1 MNKSKL
7 VITAIP
13 SEKKINGRQ
22 VFSFLVS
29 NGYVDITFTNYGCT
43 IISIF
48 APDKSGDKQNVVS
61 GFKNPE
67 AYLNP
72 HPYFGSVVGRFANRI
87 EFGKFELNGI
97 QYQLPV
103 NNGTN
108 HLHGGIDGF
117 NKKVWA
123 VNEVISNEEAAGAAF
138 TYISADN
145 EEGYPGTMK
154 VKVTY
159 LLNRDNELILQ
170 YEATCDQPTI
180 VNLTNHSYF
189 NLSGFR
195 DANIYEHTLKINAG
209 YYTKKNDNNVPSG
222 EISTVENTPLDFRA
236 SKKIGKNIK
245 EMIKDNGYDHNF
257 VLDNKTNTISLA
269 ATLYEPVSGRLLEVL
284 TNQPGI
290 QIYTANWWDDSITGS
305 HGIPYS
311 KHAAIALE
319 TQNFPDAPNHANFP
333 SAVLSPGDMYNTT
346 TIYRF
351 SAM

>member
-1 MNKSKL
+1 MNKGKL
-7 VITAIP
+7 VIA
-13 SEKKINGRQ
+13 SALSQNKINGQ
-22 VFSFLVS
+22 EVFSFLVS
-29 NGYVDITFTNYGCT
+29 NGYMDITFTNYGCT

-48 APDKSGDKQNVVS
+48 APDKNGDKKNVVG
-61 GFKNPE
+61 GFESPE

-97 QYQLPV
+97 KYQLPV
-103 NNGTN
+103 NNGSN
-108 HLHGGIDGF
+108 HLHGGIAGF

-123 VNEVISNEEAAGAAF
+123 VKEVIGNEETAGVTF
-138 TYISADN
+138 TYTSADK
-145 EEGYPGTMK
+145 EEGYPGTME
-154 VKVTY
+154 VTVTY
-159 LLNRDNELILQ
+159 LLNRDNELILK
-170 YEATCDQPTI
+170 YGATCDQPTI

-189 NLSGFR
+189 NLSGFS
-195 DANIYEHTLKINAG
+195 DENIYEHQLKINAG
-209 YYTKKNDNNVPSG
+209 YYTKKNDSNVPSG
-222 EISTVENTPLDFRA
+222 EISTVENTPLDFRQ
-236 SKKIGKNIK
+236 SKKTGENIN

-290 QIYTANWWDDSITGS
+290 QVYTANWWDGSIIGS
-305 HGIPYS
+305 HGIPYL

-319 TQNFPDAPNHANFP
+319 TQNFPDAPNHASFP
-333 SAVLSPGDMYNTT
+333 SAVLSPGETYATT

-351 SAM
+351 SVL